1 MSFLDKTGISRLWAQ
16 IVSKFAPKHQASTTD
31 IGEGS
36 ELATGVL
43 YLVYEE

>member
-1 MSFLDKTGISRLWAQ
+1 MNFLDKTGLTHLWAQ

-36 ELATGVL
+36 NLPTGVL
-43 YLVYEE
+43 YLVYED